1 MGASWTFIVL
11 TLCHPTEIRLYE
23 QLAIFLFSPK
33 LNHIQNISVNTR
45 YPSGD
50 IATAVKTAE
59 MLQNLYPADCP
70 KHIRF
75 KEMKEDLIQMFN
87 VYTIAKENNLTL
99 DFKNLKHGKPVLV
112 YNRDNG
118 ELIHYYSSSHQA
130 MKGLQVKWKTLID
143 TLELKWIIKER
154 LILSYY
160 PLTLEE
166 IKNYRIRQ
174 ETYETI
180 RVRGYYLNLVEIN
193 TNKVIAEYKS
203 IREAASLL
211 KAAQNT
217 IRVAVETGVPFRNN
231 WYIRARAN

>member
-1 MGASWTFIVL
+1 
-11 TLCHPTEIRLYE
+11 
-23 QLAIFLFSPK
+23 
-33 LNHIQNISVNTR
+33 
-45 YPSGD
+45 
-50 IATAVKTAE
+50 
-59 MLQNLYPADCP
+59 
-70 KHIRF
+70 
-75 KEMKEDLIQMFN
+75 MKEDLIQMFN